1 MKWLRKDTR
10 GAVIAEFAVAM
21 FPLFTTFF
29 CFTQYA
35 KAVSAKLMVKHA
47 AVVACRAAI
56 VISDENENNPG
67 KHGPEGDIKA
77 SAAMAMLPYVKE
89 GAISNIDVKIDGDRA
104 SVRAMFYNPM
114 GMPSG
119 KTFWCGGF
127 YNHSLVRTADGW
139 KSERLIEESSWFD
152 RQSEAMG

>member
-1 MKWLRKDTR
+1 MDMQTLGDRLEINDLLTRYAHSVDSKDWTLYR
-10 GAVIAEFAVAM
+10 SVFTDDAFIDYESAGGIKGDREAVANWLEKTM
-21 FPLFTTFF
+21 AGFPM
-29 CFTQYA
+29 TQH
-35 KAVSAKLMVKHA
+35 L
-47 AVVACRAAI
+47 
-56 VISDENENNPG
+56 
-67 KHGPEGDIKA
+67 
-77 SAAMAMLPYVKE
+77 
-89 GAISNIDVKIDGDRA
+89 ISNVDVKIDGDRA

-139 KSERLIEESSWFD
+139 KSLRLIEESSWFD